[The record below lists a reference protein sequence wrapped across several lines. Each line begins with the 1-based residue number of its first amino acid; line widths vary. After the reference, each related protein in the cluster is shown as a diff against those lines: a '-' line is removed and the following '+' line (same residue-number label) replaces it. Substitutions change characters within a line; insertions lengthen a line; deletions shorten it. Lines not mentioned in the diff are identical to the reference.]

1 MLEEFMKSTAA
12 RSYMY
17 QSDEFQLF
25 VRGHEHFEKGIG
37 QSKSPSYQEIAS
49 VYSTLFPEF
58 SKPIP
63 AEAETKLDNFMGFF
77 KGLLSR
83 LGEVKVQTKGTVTSY
98 TAFARSY
105 WMMCDTLQ
113 EFEGSCIAQYFQSNY
128 QPIFKSPNKETF
140 INPFE
145 VLQNLLKV
153 EEQEVLSMIDALN
166 VKKLYENIRR
176 RLNSKLETDTKD
188 LAKLTAGKKTISSF
202 LSTKPKEAFISNL
215 NGTVEHT
222 KIEIQNVDQIL
233 VVMTVRLLE
242 LEMPTFL
249 KNRAARYERAIRSFG
264 RVTIR
269 EVEDIIGVCR
279 GLAEFQ

>member
-25 VRGHEHFEKGIG
+25 VRGPDHFEKGI
-37 QSKSPSYQEIAS
+37 SKSPSHQEIAS
-49 VYSTLFPEF
+49 VYATLFSTF
-58 SKPIP
+58 NKPTP
-63 AEAETKLDNFMGFF
+63 PDAETKLEHFLEFF
-77 KGLLSR
+77 KGLLSK
-83 LGEVKVQTKGTVTSY
+83 LGEVRVQTKGTVSSY

-128 QPIFKSPNKETF
+128 QPIFKSPNKESF

-166 VKKLYENIRR
+166 VKKLYENTHR
-176 RLNSKLETDTKD
+176 RLHSKLETDTKD

-202 LSTKPKEAFISNL
+202 LSTKPKGTFISNL
-215 NGTVEHT
+215 TGTVEHT
-222 KIEIQNVDQIL
+222 KIEIQNVDMIL
-233 VVMTVRLLE
+233 TVVTVRLLE
-242 LEMPTFL
+242 FEMPTFL
-249 KNRAARYERAIRSFG
+249 KNRAERYERAIRSFG
-264 RVTIR
+264 KVAVR
-269 EVEDIIGVCR
+269 EVEEIVRVCR